1 MVYDDLKIMQG
12 QSSFTISWC
21 SSGPFTSGESAF
33 SYDRFAYLPNKWI
46 VRFELLTNSREI
58 SVDGVRFDVMAH
70 EDNKEAE
77 RFGSWFNRKVVDA
90 NK

>member
-33 SYDRFAYLPNKWI
+33 AYDRFAYLPNRWI

-58 SVDGVRFDVMAH
+58 SVDGGWSDVVAHVYNVKAECVGSRFDW
-70 EDNKEAE
+70 K
-77 RFGSWFNRKVVDA
+77 
-90 NK
+90 